1 MKRPEINLAFS
12 EMEIHY
18 MKGGGWINTS
28 VLDIDGT
35 GEVKAYLIRHASS
48 VILDSARMI
57 LNDSEKE
64 RLVELSSSFST
75 YEDYYQP
82 SDYRTNQDDH
92 SLVLI
97 HEQIP
102 DTVRVYDPGRVDLPD
117 GLRRILEEMESF
129 WEETLGLPLSL
140 GITAGLRQLLC

>member
-82 SDYRTNQDDH
+82 DDYRTDQDDH

-97 HEQIP
+97 LFVFTI
-102 DTVRVYDPGRVDLPD
+102 RVERICPMDYVVSLKRWNLSGKKLLVCRFLSESLRDCGSCCVDPCS
-117 GLRRILEEMESF
+117 E
-129 WEETLGLPLSL
+129 
-140 GITAGLRQLLC
+140 